1 MFTPRIHR
9 GRLSRA
15 LVLENPDPS
24 LDDQLRD
31 IGFEVHRETDTPDE
45 DRLVELIAE
54 HRPHLIFKRSRVE
67 ITRRVVEAATDLYAV
82 MLCCIGDDSVD
93 KPACAAYGV
102 MVLND
107 PRSNGRSVVEMVIG
121 QMLTGARRIPD
132 AWGETSRS
140 EWKKS
145 AMGRYEVNGK
155 TFGVLGLGSIGS
167 QVARVAQ
174 SLGMRI
180 RFFDNSDVAQAVGA
194 TMDWEAVHS
203 LQELFEESDV
213 LSVHLS
219 AEDLRGRSNKNFIQ
233 REHLL
238 ALGTRRP
245 AESPRVFINMGRGFL
260 YEPDDLLAATSSG
273 SVRQAFVDVFPVEP
287 RNTAESWTNPYADD
301 PRIHTT
307 PHIGAATRE
316 AQPRIARKMARSA
329 RQFSHMGTVD
339 DCVYAPK
346 RRIDVAS
353 TAESPHI
360 LAVVH
365 ADLRGTKKAV
375 DDAIYA
381 AGVNNLQSVHRDF
394 PRYGIA
400 YDLSVLDRAMSD
412 DELEALISEA
422 RRLTDRE
429 DAIRVIRQVA
439 LE

>member
-1 MFTPRIHR
+1 M
-9 GRLSRA
+9 
-15 LVLENPDPS
+15 LENPDPS
-24 LDDQLRD
+24 LDGLLRD
-31 IGFEVHRETDTPDE
+31 IGFEVYRETETPDE
-45 DRLVELIAE
+45 ARLLQLVAE

-67 ITRRVVEAATDLYAV
+67 ISERIVEAADDLYAV

-93 KPACAAYGV
+93 KAACAARGV

-121 QMLTGARRIPD
+121 QMLAGARRIPD

-140 EWKKS
+140 EWRKS
-145 AMGRYEVNGK
+145 AAGRYEVHGK
-155 TFGVLGLGSIGS
+155 VFGVLGLGSIGS
-167 QVARVAQ
+167 QVARVAT
-174 SLGMRI
+174 SLGMKV
-180 RFFDNSDVAQAVGA
+180 RFYDNSDVAQAVGA

-203 LQELFEESDV
+203 VDELFEQSDV
-213 LSVHLS
+213 LTVHLS
-219 AEDLRGRSNKNFIQ
+219 AEDLRGRSNKNVIQ
-233 REHLL
+233 RSHLL
-238 ALGTRRP
+238 ALGRGRP

-260 YEPDDLLAATSSG
+260 YEPDDLLAAVDAG
-273 SVRQAFVDVFPVEP
+273 AVRQAFVDVFPIEP
-287 RNTAESWTNPYADD
+287 RNTSEAWRNPYGDN
-301 PRIHTT
+301 PKIHTT

-316 AQPRIARKMARSA
+316 AQPRIARKMARA
-329 RQFSHMGTVD
+329 TKQFSHMGTVD

-365 ADLRGTKKAV
+365 ADARGTKKAV
-375 DDAIYA
+375 DDAIYS

-400 YDLSVLDRAMSD
+400 YDLSVLDRALTD
-412 DELEALISEA
+412 DELSALVDAA
-422 RRLTDRE
+422 RQLTGRD
-429 DAIRVIRQVA
+429 DAIRTIRQVA